1 MYHMLKVI
9 KKTLD
14 IKIMLMHV
22 GTIPVIIMMSVQIT
36 IYWTSVTDP
45 SKYFFF
51 QTKYGKTLLE
61 YALEHLSYHVKPIA
75 GVKNAMVPN
84 IWKNFC
90 ASDGNVKMRFRIV
103 SKNTKFSTLYT
114 LKGPQLWDGEILQD
128 EKNNWA
134 NFMCIK
140 CKENIALTRTS

>member
-51 QTKYGKTLLE
+51 QTKYGKKLLE

-128 EKNNWA
+128 EK
-134 NFMCIK
+134 
-140 CKENIALTRTS
+140 RTEQTLCA